1 MIWNN
6 WLVTNKNISFLWCL
20 FTNFWLL
27 CKDKILKLKLIFLI
41 VIWHLSLIYC
51 EYLIAW
57 PIKTQLLVNNLGEKF
72 KTSRQQKVVKHAN
85 ILTVQSMS
93 VTAMI
98 YHYWFLILVFKRC
111 LFYNIPIFFLT
122 QFMISLYYLDL
133 PTEKL
138 WRVFH
143 FKMRLRTFLQ

>member
-72 KTSRQQKVVKHAN
+72 KTSRQQKVVTHAN
-85 ILTVQSMS
+85 MVTVQSLS

-98 YHYWFLILVFKRC
+98 YHYWFIILVFKRC

>member
-6 WLVTNKNISFLWCL
+6 WLVTNKNVSFLWCL

-85 ILTVQSMS
+85 IVTEQSLS

-98 YHYWFLILVFKRC
+98 YHYWFIILVFKRC

-143 FKMRLRTFLQ
+143 FKMKLRTFLQ

>member
-6 WLVTNKNISFLWCL
+6 WLVTNKKVSFLWCL

-41 VIWHLSLIYC
+41 VIWHLSLTYC

-72 KTSRQQKVVKHAN
+72 KTSRQQKVVTHAN
-85 ILTVQSMS
+85 MVTVQSLS

-98 YHYWFLILVFKRC
+98 YHYWFIILVFKRC

>member
-72 KTSRQQKVVKHAN
+72 KTSRQQKVVTHAN
-85 ILTVQSMS
+85 MVTVQSLS

-98 YHYWFLILVFKRC
+98 YHYWFIILVFKRC

-122 QFMISLYYLDL
+122 QFMISLYYLDW

>member
-6 WLVTNKNISFLWCL
+6 WLVTNKNVSFLWCL

-85 ILTVQSMS
+85 MVTVQSLS

-98 YHYWFLILVFKRC
+98 YHYWFIILVFKRC

-143 FKMRLRTFLQ
+143 FKMKLRTFLQ